1 MTKPSPPLL
10 PLPQRTTAVRPVR
23 PSKVR
28 IRRAAA
34 LLAFGGCFSLV
45 YRPERIAELF
55 WHLQAASLAPK
66 VVRTVQK
73 DAASA
78 PSLLLM
84 TAKKGAAP
92 GVLWRPPLILT
103 DQKGGESAELGR
115 IYGEEES

>member
-1 MTKPSPPLL
+1 
-10 PLPQRTTAVRPVR
+10 
-23 PSKVR
+23 
-28 IRRAAA
+28 
-34 LLAFGGCFSLV
+34 LAFGGCFSLV